1 MFKKL
6 FVAALWFVSV
16 SMMYSLVS
24 YVLGGLPPAGGYLL
38 GVLVGAFIVMDPSGI
53 LFDRKASAPAADTR
67 TGAPQ
72 TN

>member
-6 FVAALWFVSV
+6 LVAALWFVSV
-16 SMMYSLVS
+16 SMMYSLCS
-24 YVLGGLPPAGGYLL
+24 YVAGGLPSGGGLVL
-38 GVLVGAFIVMDPSGI
+38 GLLVGAFIIMDPSGI
-53 LFDRKASAPAADTR
+53 LFDRKPPTAADSR